1 VHSFSYRNGVLYC
14 EDVNLEELAG
24 RIGTPAYVYSAETI
38 RSNFRRLDAAF
49 QPSIT

>member
-1 VHSFSYRNGVLYC
+1 MHSFSYRDTVLHC
-14 EDVNLEELAG
+14 EDVNLEKLAD

-38 RSNFRRLDAAF
+38 RNNFRRLDAAL